1 MRRPFLYLLLAG
13 LIAACQPAAQSAP
26 TEVVVEPTVVA
37 QQPTTE
43 PSPVITQRPTNAV
56 QPTSAPPPT
65 AIPFDGSGNG
75 GGGGSASGGGTT
87 NPGLLNN
94 GRGLTTGSTVNNG
107 EFEVEGYCTLLNSS
121 YGVENDTN
129 NWYCTQNG
137 SRVLTLTG
145 REFDDICRRTY
156 NDPDAVARQDGG
168 GNIAA
173 YRWRCYD
180 SSFGSQAPGVGLLDN
195 GVGLSTG
202 RIVNN
207 GEFEVE
213 GYCRLINMTF
223 GVDFDRDNWY
233 CTLNGQRIMTL
244 SEREFS
250 DICRRTYSDLSA
262 FALQNGDADRP
273 AFRWRCYGNQ

>member
-1 MRRPFLYLLLAG
+1 MKRILLLPFIAA

-26 TEVVVEPTVVA
+26 TEVINQPTVA
-37 QQPTTE
+37 QPTTQ
-43 PSPVITQRPTNAV
+43 PSPVVTQRPTNAV
-56 QPTSAPPPT
+56 PPTSAPPPT
-65 AIPFDGSGNG
+65 AIPLDGT
-75 GGGGSASGGGTT
+75 GGSNTPSST
-87 NPGLLNN
+87 GLLNN
-94 GRGLTTGSTVNNG
+94 GRGLTTGSTMNNG
-107 EFEVEGYCTLLNSS
+107 EFEVEGYCTAINSN
-121 YGVENDTN
+121 YGVENDAN

-137 SRVLTLTG
+137 SRVLTLSG
-145 REFDDICRRTY
+145 REFDDICRSTY
-156 NDPDAVARQDGG
+156 DDPNAVARQDGA

-180 SSFGSQAPGVGLLDN
+180 SRFGSQAPGVGLLDS
-195 GVGLSTG
+195 GIGLSTG

-213 GYCRLINMTF
+213 GYCRLINTTF
-223 GVDFDRDNWY
+223 GVDYDRDNWF

-250 DICRRTYSDLSA
+250 DICRRTYRDTSA
-262 FALQNGDADRP
+262 FALQDGDSSQP

>member
-65 AIPFDGSGNG
+65 AIPFGGSGSG
-75 GGGGSASGGGTT
+75 SGGSASGGGTT

-137 SRVLTLTG
+137 SRVITLTG
-145 REFDDICRRTY
+145 REFDEICRRTY

-195 GVGLSTG
+195 GVGLTTG